1 MCILRC
7 ATVVT
12 YNNFPR
18 YVTNIKNQAKKS
30 SFLNFDREGPR
41 GRSALFAVDKQQF
54 YSENDPLQQNGAF
67 CSSVVWSVGHRNG
80 TIGALCLEC
89 GQVLWEMDTD
99 AQLTDHI
106 VNNHPEYMP
115 NSLVANVAP
124 ATADS
129 QIVPTYVDEQGE
141 LWQCVDIATNGE
153 TAEEI
158 FQRNGAQPLQQ
169 QQHNE
174 EKFLFGCAFYGASLS
189 CCFRAIWV
197 GQQRA
202 IFQSLGHN
210 HPPVTVEAFPMQG
223 QSIDQSSSAE
233 SVMETIERVLQQ
245 DNSTF
250 VDAAGKEWHWL
261 ADVSAPGGETELRRA
276 CRANGMKKSVLF
288 DTLQKVTNAIS
299 AHFPDAV
306 LLPVLGNHDS
316 APGNSFTDHPA
327 KQQIY
332 EKMFKM
338 WEQWIGPEGKESF
351 TRDGY
356 YRAETS
362 AGLFLVLNTNI
373 YYESNPLRKEL
384 VEPDDPTGQFD
395 FLQFELEKAR
405 QKGVPVHILGH
416 VPPGAFEEYSVNKLE
431 MEQIP
436 QKYNQKL
443 VDLLV
448 EYAPQIGWIFF
459 GHYHT
464 DTFRV
469 IKNSDGKAV
478 QRFFTAPALTP
489 AFQKNNPAFRVAD
502 YNTDTWELED
512 MKTYYVE
519 LDELNRNGA
528 DGTRAKLEYSMR
540 DAFGGLD
547 AHIQKAKRNGTVF
560 DALIRHNH
568 VMYEANSNWGLNAT
582 QRSVHLCALEFVD

>member
-1 MCILRC
+1 M
-7 ATVVT
+7 
-12 YNNFPR
+12 
-18 YVTNIKNQAKKS
+18 
-30 SFLNFDREGPR
+30 
-41 GRSALFAVDKQQF
+41 ALL
-54 YSENDPLQQNGAF
+54 SIF
-67 CSSVVWSVGHRNG
+67 CLLL
-80 TIGALCLEC
+80 ALCS
-89 GQVLWEMDTD
+89 VL
-99 AQLTDHI
+99 
-106 VNNHPEYMP
+106 
-115 NSLVANVAP
+115 
-124 ATADS
+124 
-129 QIVPTYVDEQGE
+129 
-141 LWQCVDIATNGE
+141 
-153 TAEEI
+153 
-158 FQRNGAQPLQQ
+158 
-169 QQHNE
+169 
-174 EKFLFGCAFYGASLS
+174 
-189 CCFRAIWV
+189 
-197 GQQRA
+197 
-202 IFQSLGHN
+202 
-210 HPPVTVEAFPMQG
+210 
-223 QSIDQSSSAE
+223 SI
-233 SVMETIERVLQQ
+233 
-245 DNSTF
+245 NSTGHF
-250 VDAAGKEWHWL
+250 LHIT
-261 ADVSAPGGETELRRA
+261 DVHIDPNYDLSGDPQKWCHGSGDDSRNKLPKLGVFGDHNCDSPMALLEFMLREA
-276 CRANGMKKSVLF
+276 KAKVPNPNLIIWTGDSLPHDKYDENVLF
-288 DTLQKVTNAIS
+288 DIWQNVTNAIS

-351 TRDGY
+351 TRGGY

-436 QKYNQKL
+436 QKYNQKF

-464 DTFRV
+464 DIFRV

-502 YNTDTWELED
+502 YNTDTMELEN

-519 LDELNRNGA
+519 LDELNKNGA

-540 DAFGGLD
+540 DAFGGLDAQTLD

-568 VMYEANSNWGLNAT
+568 VMYEWNSNWGLNAT